1 MIWISLPSRT
11 SDRQF
16 MNMNWKKIN
25 SLRETLEMAGE
36 CFLNR

>member
-1 MIWISLPSRT
+1 MDFIAIEDIWSTVYEHELEE
-11 SDRQF
+11 D
-16 MNMNWKKIN
+16 N